1 MDLLEWVESR
11 QWDQK
16 MKDKTYLE
24 SFDEKPLQY
33 LEKHDQKK
41 YEEVKKGLEMEK
53 EKARQK
59 RKKQEEDPEYQMAVQ
74 RLRSEFNKK
83 KGKDK

>member
-16 MKDKTYLE
+16 MKDKTYFE

-33 LEKHDQKK
+33 LKKHDQKK
-41 YEEVKKGLEMEK
+41 YEEVTEIGKHKDRRTGRNGLR
-53 EKARQK
+53 A
-59 RKKQEEDPEYQMAVQ
+59 
-74 RLRSEFNKK
+74 LRGVGLMLVN
-83 KGKDK
+83 